1 MIYVY
6 VPFISSCFF
15 EEVVSISTLP
25 SAAALSERSL
35 RRSEA
40 PILPFEPGLPT
51 AADAQQQPIWGA
63 GAHRSSSHP
72 GVAWDGLMFDVPKK
86 IT

>member
-15 EEVVSISTLP
+15 EEVVSISTLA
-25 SAAALSERSL
+25 SAALSERSL

-63 GAHRSSSHP
+63 G
-72 GVAWDGLMFDVPKK
+72 VAWDGLMFDVPFMGFQWR
-86 IT
+86 